1 MKKKIILQYGD
12 TDSKKISTAQMY
24 LRAAGSNLELNGEYT
39 IGMVSAVRNY
49 QKRHELEV
57 TGKIDK
63 QTWKALK
70 KEIST
75 FRILFG
81 R

>member
-1 MKKKIILQYGD
+1 MKKIVLQYGD

-24 LRAAGSNLELNGEYT
+24 LKAAGSNLELNGEYT

-49 QKRHELEV
+49 QKKKGLPI
-57 TGKIDK
+57 TGKIDRR
-63 QTWKALK
+63 TWRMLK
-70 KEIST
+70 REISI
-75 FRILFG
+75 FKVLFG